1 MGRGKIQDGKP
12 KSEKIGQPKIKNN
25 VQIESSVDEATV
37 ANNDNANDILDKL
50 KSTIEKIKQK
60 ISEGAEITG
69 EEFTEWGETLKEIV
83 EGGSE
88 SNTKDDLHL
97 NRKEETGK
105 CLSREYFLNYYIVLK
120 PKNIFVG

>member
-83 EGGSE
+83 EVNPTQRMTSILIE
-88 SNTKDDLHL
+88 KKKQVS
-97 NRKEETGK
+97 
-105 CLSREYFLNYYIVLK
+105 V
-120 PKNIFVG
+120 